1 MFQLYFMGVL
11 YAVLGILHFTN
22 IDFYRPFM
30 PKLLPADDL
39 LIYLSGVAE
48 IFLGIGILYFLKP
61 EHSLFGE

>member
-1 MFQLYFMGVL
+1 
-11 YAVLGILHFTN
+11 
-22 IDFYRPFM
+22 M

-48 IFLGIGILYFLKP
+48 IFLDIGILYFLKP